1 MTISA
6 ITGLAVQQTMPN
18 LAQINRINPVG
29 GQDAD
34 GDNDGS
40 SGAKPAGK
48 VAKPAAAPKLVQAIL
63 QGLSQLGASNTANVT
78 GINGLK
84 ASDSANSSPSNS
96 NSSSKDLAQ
105 KLSGFVQTLMDALQS
120 NDGSKQASGQS
131 TSAAQYQQAGASID
145 NSIQS
150 LLDKVTANQNS
161 SDLQSVANV
170 GNQGG
175 TQSGVLAA
183 LQQSASQLFAA
194 AGVPPAGQ
202 SLSNLLQAVQKPLTD
217 SAQVG
222 TIVNT
227 VA

>member
-18 LAQINRINPVG
+18 LAQINRINPVASH
-29 GQDAD
+29 DAD

-40 SGAKPAGK
+40 SGAKPTGK
-48 VAKPAAAPKLVQAIL
+48 SAKPASAPKLVQAIL

-78 GINGLK
+78 GVNSLK
-84 ASDSANSSPSNS
+84 ASDSANGSS

-105 KLSGFVQTLMDALQS
+105 KLSGFVQTLMDALHS
-120 NDGSKQASGQS
+120 NNGSNQASGQS
-131 TSAAQYQQAGASID
+131 TSAAQYQQASASID
-145 NSIQS
+145 NSIKS
-150 LLDKVTANQNS
+150 LLDKVTASQNS
-161 SDLQSVANV
+161 SAPLATANV
-170 GNQGG
+170 GNTTG

-227 VA
+227 AA